1 MMLATMVPSYAQND
15 TDATTDNADRLPS
28 GTVMLGTY
36 YSDRFVG
43 RKTSNG
49 EVFRQNQYTA
59 AHKTI
64 PMGTYLL
71 VTYPP
76 TNLRIV
82 VRVNDRCPKPGILDM
97 TKLAVHSIGINGS
110 GKVVVTT
117 LDPAAGYALWVEQ
130 DTLAMEA
137 EEYYAF
143 RDRSRRKRI
152 SPYPISPTDRQDS
165 KPPKADKP
173 PKRAKR
179 HTETAMAELEPQD
192 TVPDTPVP
200 IQEPIV
206 QPSTKPEEHPSEH
219 VEHHGTLYDIELCI
233 VNSQIAAQ
241 REASRLPKDLQ
252 EKTLFRRN
260 QLNNQVHVILT
271 LGDSRSHAVRTQAML
286 IDDYPESCLIPHEQ

>member
-1 MMLATMVPSYAQND
+1 MPAQGQTD
-15 TDATTDNADRLPS
+15 TNQVENTSDQMPN

-71 VTYPP
+71 VTYPV
-76 TNLRIV
+76 TNLKIV
-82 VRVNDRCPKPGILDM
+82 VRVNDRCPKAGILDM
-97 TKLAVHSIGINGS
+97 TKLAVHSIGIKGS
-110 GKVVVTT
+110 GRVVVTT
-117 LDPAAGYALWVEQ
+117 LDPATGYSLWVNQ
-130 DTLAMEA
+130 DTMAMDRED
-137 EEYYAF
+137 YLAF

-152 SPYPISPTDRQDS
+152 SPYPISPSDKQES
-165 KPPKADKP
+165 SPQNADKP
-173 PKRAKR
+173 STRSKKR
-179 HTETAMAELEPQD
+179 TEPEVVELEPED
-192 TVPDTPVP
+192 SLPPLPPPVPDP
-200 IQEPIV
+200 IP
-206 QPSTKPEEHPSEH
+206 QPTTRPEEHPKEH
-219 VEHHGTLYDIELCI
+219 TEVTGRLYDIELCI

-241 REASRLPKDLQ
+241 REASRLPKELQ

-260 QLNNQVHVILT
+260 QLNNQVHVILS
-271 LGDSRSHAVRTQAML
+271 LGDTRSHAVRTQAML

>member
-1 MMLATMVPSYAQND
+1 MLLVALPAQGQTD
-15 TDATTDNADRLPS
+15 TNQVGNTSDQMPN

-71 VTYPP
+71 VTYPV
-76 TNLRIV
+76 TNLKIV
-82 VRVNDRCPKPGILDM
+82 VRVNDRCPKAGILDM
-97 TKLAVHSIGINGS
+97 TKLAVHSIGIKGS
-110 GKVVVTT
+110 GRVVVTT
-117 LDPAAGYALWVEQ
+117 LDPATGYSLWVNQ
-130 DTLAMEA
+130 DTMAMDRED
-137 EEYYAF
+137 YLAF

-152 SPYPISPTDRQDS
+152 SPYTISPSDKQES
-165 KPPKADKP
+165 SPQQADKP
-173 PKRAKR
+173 STRSKKR
-179 HTETAMAELEPQD
+179 TEPEVVELEPED
-192 TVPDTPVP
+192 SLPPLPPPVPDP
-200 IQEPIV
+200 IP
-206 QPSTKPEEHPSEH
+206 QPTTRPEEHPTEH
-219 VEHHGTLYDIELCI
+219 TEVTGRLYDIELCI

-241 REASRLPKDLQ
+241 REASRLPKELQ

-260 QLNNQVHVILT
+260 QLNNQVHVILS
-271 LGDSRSHAVRTQAML
+271 LGDTRSHAVRTQAML

>member
-1 MMLATMVPSYAQND
+1 MLLVALPAQGQTD
-15 TDATTDNADRLPS
+15 TNQVGNTSDQMPN

-71 VTYPP
+71 VTYPV
-76 TNLRIV
+76 TNLKIV
-82 VRVNDRCPKPGILDM
+82 VRVNDRCPKAGILDM
-97 TKLAVHSIGINGS
+97 TKLAVHSIGIKGS
-110 GKVVVTT
+110 GRVVVTT
-117 LDPAAGYALWVEQ
+117 LDPATGYSLWVNQ
-130 DTLAMEA
+130 DTLAMDRED
-137 EEYYAF
+137 YLAF

-152 SPYPISPTDRQDS
+152 SPYPISPSDRQES
-165 KPPKADKP
+165 SPQKADKP
-173 PKRAKR
+173 STRSKKR
-179 HTETAMAELEPQD
+179 TEPEVMELEPED
-192 TVPDTPVP
+192 SLPPMPPPIPDP
-200 IQEPIV
+200 IP
-206 QPSTKPEEHPSEH
+206 QPTTRPEEHPTEH
-219 VEHHGTLYDIELCI
+219 TEVTGRLYDIELCI

-241 REASRLPKDLQ
+241 REASRLPKELQ

-260 QLNNQVHVILT
+260 QLNNQVHVILS
-271 LGDSRSHAVRTQAML
+271 LGDTRSHAVRTQAML

>member
-1 MMLATMVPSYAQND
+1 MALPAQGQTD
-15 TDATTDNADRLPS
+15 TNQVGNTSDQMPN

-71 VTYPP
+71 VTYPV
-76 TNLRIV
+76 TNLKIV
-82 VRVNDRCPKPGILDM
+82 VRVNDRCPKAGILDM
-97 TKLAVHSIGINGS
+97 TKLAVHSIGIKGS
-110 GKVVVTT
+110 GRVVVTT
-117 LDPAAGYALWVEQ
+117 LDPATGYSLWVNQ
-130 DTLAMEA
+130 DTLAMDRED
-137 EEYYAF
+137 YLAF

-152 SPYPISPTDRQDS
+152 SPYPISPTDKQES
-165 KPPKADKP
+165 NPQNADKP
-173 PKRAKR
+173 STRSKKR
-179 HTETAMAELEPQD
+179 TEPEVVELEPED
-192 TVPDTPVP
+192 SLPPMPPPIPDP
-200 IQEPIV
+200 IP
-206 QPSTKPEEHPSEH
+206 QPTTRPEEHLTEH
-219 VEHHGTLYDIELCI
+219 TEVTGRLYDIELCI

-241 REASRLPKDLQ
+241 REASRLPKELQ

-260 QLNNQVHVILT
+260 QLNNQVHVILS
-271 LGDSRSHAVRTQAML
+271 LGDTRSHAVRTQAML

>member
-1 MMLATMVPSYAQND
+1 MLLVALPAQGQTD
-15 TDATTDNADRLPS
+15 TNQVGNTSDQMPN

-71 VTYPP
+71 VTYPV
-76 TNLRIV
+76 TNLKIV
-82 VRVNDRCPKPGILDM
+82 VRVNDRCPKAGILDM
-97 TKLAVHSIGINGS
+97 TKLAVHSIGIKGS
-110 GKVVVTT
+110 GRVVVTT
-117 LDPAAGYALWVEQ
+117 LDPATGYSLWVNQ
-130 DTLAMEA
+130 DTLTMDRED
-137 EEYYAF
+137 YLAF

-152 SPYPISPTDRQDS
+152 SPYPISPSDKQES
-165 KPPKADKP
+165 SPHKADTPSPRSK
-173 PKRAKR
+173 KR
-179 HTETAMAELEPQD
+179 TEPDVVELEPED
-192 TVPDTPVP
+192 SLPPMPPPIPDP
-200 IQEPIV
+200 IP
-206 QPSTKPEEHPSEH
+206 QPTTRPEEHLTEH
-219 VEHHGTLYDIELCI
+219 TEVTGRLYDIELCI

-241 REASRLPKDLQ
+241 REASRLPKELQ

-260 QLNNQVHVILT
+260 QLNNQVHVILS
-271 LGDSRSHAVRTQAML
+271 LGDTRSHAVRTQAML

>member
-1 MMLATMVPSYAQND
+1 MLLVALPAHGQTD
-15 TDATTDNADRLPS
+15 TNQVENTSDQMPN

-71 VTYPP
+71 VTYPV
-76 TNLRIV
+76 TNLKIV
-82 VRVNDRCPKPGILDM
+82 VRVNDRCPKAGILDM
-97 TKLAVHSIGINGS
+97 TKLAVHSIGIKGS
-110 GKVVVTT
+110 GRVVVTT
-117 LDPAAGYALWVEQ
+117 LDPTTGYSLWVNQ
-130 DTLAMEA
+130 DTLAMDRED
-137 EEYYAF
+137 YLAF

-152 SPYPISPTDRQDS
+152 SPYPISPSDKQES
-165 KPPKADKP
+165 SPQNADKP
-173 PKRAKR
+173 STRSKKR
-179 HTETAMAELEPQD
+179 TEPEVVELEPED
-192 TVPDTPVP
+192 SLPPLPPPVPDP
-200 IQEPIV
+200 IP
-206 QPSTKPEEHPSEH
+206 QPTTRPEEHPKEH
-219 VEHHGTLYDIELCI
+219 TEVTGRLYDIELCI

-241 REASRLPKDLQ
+241 REASRLPKELQ

-260 QLNNQVHVILT
+260 QLNNQVHVILS
-271 LGDSRSHAVRTQAML
+271 LGDTRSHAVRTQAML